1 MVSVIR
7 SFGPKQIID
16 LTEESDDEIN
26 VVVDAESSDDD
37 YDVRLLQ
44 GDHEDEIPQL
54 IPPPPP
60 LPPIVPPFVVDSN
73 QWPPLS
79 NSNIP
84 SPLLF
89 ARRTVEIQYNRDENG
104 RLTPTSLLKM
114 TIAQMDQ
121 DEEQV

>member
-1 MVSVIR
+1 MVSVIH

-16 LTEESDDEIN
+16 LSEVSDDEII
-26 VVVDAESSDDD
+26 VDVDPETSDDD
-37 YDVRLLQ
+37 YDVELLQ

-54 IPPPPP
+54 IPAPPP

-79 NSNIP
+79 NSSLL
-84 SPLLF
+84 SPPLF
-89 ARRTVEIQYNRDENG
+89 VRTDEIQYNRDENG
-104 RLTPTSLLKM
+104 RLTPTSLLRM
-114 TIAQMDQ
+114 TFAQMDQ